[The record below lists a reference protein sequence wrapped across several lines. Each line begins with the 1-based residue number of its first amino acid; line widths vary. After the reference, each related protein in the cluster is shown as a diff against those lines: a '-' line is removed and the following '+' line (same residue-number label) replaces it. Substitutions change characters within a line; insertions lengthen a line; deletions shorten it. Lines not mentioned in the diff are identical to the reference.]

1 MAYLLSKWIFDQIAV
16 ILDIL
21 NMAFS
26 HITIVRVRYSET
38 DRMGYVYYG
47 SYAAYLE
54 VGRVETLRA
63 LGVSYKAL
71 EDEGI
76 ILPVGTLHLEYKRPA
91 KYDDQVH
98 IQTTITSLPNARID
112 FDYTLTLEDGTL
124 LASGYTQLVF
134 VDDATR
140 RPMRPPSK
148 VLEALQPYF

>member
-1 MAYLLSKWIFDQIAV
+1 MSKQIFDQIV
-16 ILDIL
+16 LTLDIL

-26 HITIVRVRYSET
+26 HTTIVRVRYSET

-47 SYAAYLE
+47 AYAAYLE

-76 ILPVGTLHLEYKRPA
+76 MLPVGTLHLDYKRPA

-98 IQTTITSLPNARID
+98 IQTTITSLPSARID

-134 VDDATR
+134 VDDPSR
-140 RPMRPPSK
+140 RPMRPPSN